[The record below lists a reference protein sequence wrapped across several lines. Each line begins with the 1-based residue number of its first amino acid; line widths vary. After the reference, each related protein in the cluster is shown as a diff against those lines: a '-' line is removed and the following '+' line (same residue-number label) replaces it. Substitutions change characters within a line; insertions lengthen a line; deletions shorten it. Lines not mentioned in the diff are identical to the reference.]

1 MDVSQRKRVLQV
13 KFCLSLRTSKK
24 ELIDVSTTQMSAL
37 IIFASAVVLF
47 EGGFYSLWVSLRYLT
62 FCTDF
67 CGYIG
72 KRLDKKPKANFKI
85 HDVI

>member
-1 MDVSQRKRVLQV
+1 MDVSQRKGVLQV

-47 EGGFYSLWVSLRYLT
+47 EGGFYSL
-62 FCTDF
+62 
-67 CGYIG
+67 
-72 KRLDKKPKANFKI
+72 
-85 HDVI
+85 